1 MKKVIL
7 MNKLTVKEIKAL
19 LDQITVIE
27 DPRLQEIRK
36 DDRKG
41 VRNAILGWEKARSRE
56 ENLLKDYERMSVYEK
71 SAYSRGAQL
80 IAGIDEVGRGP
91 LAGPVL
97 AAAVILDPNNPI
109 IGLND
114 SKKLSL
120 AKRTALYA
128 EIHEKAIGIGIGIV
142 EAQVIDDIN
151 IYQASKLA
159 MIKAVGELSSEPDY
173 LLIDAMKLPLQ
184 LPQESIIKGDAKS
197 ISIAAASIIAKVER
211 DRLMEQYHL
220 KYPGYGFDQNAGYGT
235 KQHLLGLDEN
245 GITPIHRLSFAP
257 VKERQSL

>member
-1 MKKVIL
+1 MKKQTI
-7 MNKLTVKEIKAL
+7 KEIKEL
-19 LDQITVIE
+19 LGEIQDSNDSRI
-27 DPRLQEIRK
+27 QEIRN

-41 VRNAILGWEKARSRE
+41 VRDALIRWEKSR
-56 ENLLKDYERMSVYEK
+56 LKQQELIEDFDRMSKYERAAVLD
-71 SAYSRGAQL
+71 GAEA

-97 AAAVILDPNNPI
+97 AAAVILDSDKPI
-109 IGLND
+109 MGLND

-120 AKRTALYA
+120 AKRLALYD
-128 EIHEKAIGIGIGIV
+128 EIQEKAVAIGIGIV
-142 EAQVIDDIN
+142 DAKKIDEIN

-159 MIKAVGELSSEPDY
+159 MGKALSNLELEPDY
-173 LLIDAMKLPLQ
+173 LLIDAMKLPTQ

-211 DRLMEQYHL
+211 DKMMEHYHL
-220 KYPGYGFDQNAGYGT
+220 VYPGYGFDQNAGYGT
-235 KQHLLGLDEN
+235 KKHLQGLDEK

-257 VKERQSL
+257 VKDRLPN

>member
-1 MKKVIL
+1 MKKQTI
-7 MNKLTVKEIKAL
+7 KEVKEL
-19 LDQITVIE
+19 LGKINDRNDSRI
-27 DPRLQEIRK
+27 QEIRN

-41 VRNAILGWEKARSRE
+41 VKDALIRWEK
-56 ENLLKDYERMSVYEK
+56 LMLKQQELIEDFDRMSKYERAATSD
-71 SAYSRGAQL
+71 GAEA
-80 IAGIDEVGRGP
+80 IAGVDEVGRGP

-97 AAAVILDPNNPI
+97 AAAVILDPAKPI

-120 AKRTALYA
+120 TKRLALYD
-128 EIHEKAIGIGIGIV
+128 EIQEKAIAVGVGIV
-142 EAQVIDDIN
+142 EAKIIDEIN

-159 MIKAVGELSSEPDY
+159 MGKAISNLDPGPDY
-173 LLIDAMKLPLQ
+173 LLIDAMKLPTQ

-211 DRLMEQYHL
+211 DRMMEQYHL
-220 KYPGYGFDQNAGYGT
+220 VYPGYDFNQNAGYGT
-235 KQHLLGLDEN
+235 KKHLQGLDEN

-257 VKERQSL
+257 VKDRLPN